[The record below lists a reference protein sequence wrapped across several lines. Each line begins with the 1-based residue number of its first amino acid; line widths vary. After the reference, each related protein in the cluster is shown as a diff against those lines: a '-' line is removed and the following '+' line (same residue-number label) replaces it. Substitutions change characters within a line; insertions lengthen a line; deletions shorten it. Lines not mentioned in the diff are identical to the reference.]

1 MIYGFSN
8 GFYRWNTFVGVPT
21 PEVLGQVQNFHRM
34 VAQKRR
40 FYLWI
45 L

>member
-21 PEVLGQVQNFHRM
+21 SEVLGQVLTKNFTICG
-34 VAQKRR
+34 
-40 FYLWI
+40 FLNF
-45 L
+45 

>member
-21 PEVLGQVQNFHRM
+21 SEVLGQVLISER
-34 VAQKRR
+34 KRSLYGLR
-40 FYLWI
+40 AIF
-45 L
+45 